1 MPIKRR
7 AMPAYDIARLKHRI
21 GGIRCEDNP
30 ALVRQK
36 SRDFYWYSP
45 VLKRRLDAVT
55 GDIVVTPADEAE
67 LTRVMAACFEL
78 DIPLTP
84 RGGGTGNYGQAM
96 PLSGGVVL
104 DLCNMNRVK
113 SVVPGRVAAEPG
125 AILAAMDRSTREHSR
140 QELRLHPSTYQTASI
155 GGYVAGGSGGVGSIR
170 WGGLRD
176 IGNILRLKVAT
187 MEASPRLIELAG
199 DDLHKVAHAYGTNGI
214 ITEVEMPL
222 APAYE
227 WIDLIIGFST
237 LRDAML
243 YGNALGE
250 EDGLLLKNVA
260 VVEAPVAHEFFG
272 RYQRYLRRDHH
283 VAIVIV
289 AEHALDALLA
299 VTHRHR
305 CAEILFRSDRVPEAE
320 RKGLPPAFELTWNHT
335 TLRALRQDPAI
346 TYLQVLYPFPHH
358 MELVER
364 IHARFSTELPA
375 HVEFVRMD
383 GKVTCLGVPLLRFTS
398 EERLEEI
405 IRIHE
410 EMDAAVFN
418 PHRYTLE
425 EGGMKRT
432 DEIQLAFKAETD
444 PRGLLNPGK
453 MIAWDDPAYDYRS
466 GKIYLFPALS
476 ERMAS

>member
-1 MPIKRR
+1 
-7 AMPAYDIARLKHRI
+7 MPAHDIDRLKQRI
-21 GGIRCEDNP
+21 AGIRCEDNP

-45 VLKRRLDAVT
+45 VLKRQLDAVT
-55 GDIVVTPADEAE
+55 GDIVVTPANEAE
-67 LTRVMAACFEL
+67 LLQVMAACFDL
-78 DIPLTP
+78 QIPLTP

-104 DLCNMNRVK
+104 DLSSMNEVK
-113 SVVPGRVAAEPG
+113 KVSPGRLTAEPG
-125 AILAAMDRSTREHSR
+125 VVLATIDRQARAQSG
-140 QELRLHPSTYQTASI
+140 QELRLHPSTYHTASI

-176 IGNILRLKVAT
+176 RGNIIRLKVAT
-187 MEASPRLIELAG
+187 MEASPRLIDLTG

-214 ITEVEMPL
+214 ITEVELPL
-222 APAYE
+222 TSAYA
-227 WIDLIIGFST
+227 WIDLIAGFPT
-237 LRDAML
+237 LTEAMV
-243 YGNALGE
+243 YANMLGE
-250 EDGLLLKNVA
+250 QDGLLLKNAA
-260 VVEAPVAHEFFG
+260 VVAAPVAHEFFG
-272 RYQRYLRRDHH
+272 RYQRYICGDHH

-299 VTHRHR
+299 LTRRHR
-305 CAEILFRSDRVPEAE
+305 RAEILFRSDLVPEAH

-335 TLRALRQDPAI
+335 TLRALRHDPTI
-346 TYLQVLYPFPHH
+346 TYLQSLYPFPRHID
-358 MELVER
+358 LVER
-364 IHARFSTELPA
+364 IHVRFGSELPA

-383 GKVTCLGVPLLRFTS
+383 GKVTCLGVPLVRFTT

-405 IRIHE
+405 VRIHE
-410 EMDAAVFN
+410 EMGAAIFN

-432 DEIQLAFKAETD
+432 DEVQLAFKSETD

-453 MIAWDDPAYDYRS
+453 MIAWDDPHYDYRS
-466 GKIYLFPALS
+466 GKTYLFPALGQI
-476 ERMAS
+476 AAG

>member
-1 MPIKRR
+1 
-7 AMPAYDIARLKHRI
+7 MPAYDIERLKARI
-21 GGIRCEDNP
+21 AGIRFEDNP

-45 VLKRRLDAVT
+45 VLKRQLDAVT
-55 GDIVVTPADEAE
+55 GDIVVTPANDAE
-67 LTRVMAACFEL
+67 LMQVMAAAFEL
-78 DIPLTP
+78 QIPLTP

-104 DLCNMNRVK
+104 DLSNMKGVK
-113 SVVPGRVAAEPG
+113 AIAPGRVVAEPG
-125 AILAAMDRSTREHSR
+125 AILAAIDRQTRAQSG
-140 QELRLHPSTYQTASI
+140 QELRLHPSTYQTASV

-176 IGNILRLKVAT
+176 SGNIIRLRVAT
-187 MEASPRLIELAG
+187 MEATPRLLELTG

-222 APAYE
+222 TAAYE
-227 WIDLIIGFST
+227 SIDMLVGFAT
-237 LRDAML
+237 LTEAMT
-243 YGNALGE
+243 YANGLGE

-260 VVEAPVAHEFFG
+260 VVAAPIAHDYFG
-272 RYQRYLRRDHH
+272 RYQRYVRPDHH

-299 VTHRHR
+299 LTRRHR
-305 CAEILFRSDRVPEAE
+305 RAEVLFRSDQASEAE

-335 TLRALRQDPAI
+335 TLRALRHDPAI
-346 TYLQVLYPFPHH
+346 TYLQVLYPFPRQL
-358 MELVER
+358 ELAER
-364 IHARFSTELPA
+364 IHAHLGAELPA
-375 HVEFVRMD
+375 HLEFARID
-383 GKVTCLGVPLLRFTS
+383 GKVTCLGVPLLRFTT
-398 EERLEEI
+398 EERLDEI
-405 IRIHE
+405 VRIHE
-410 EMDAAVFN
+410 DMGAPIFN

-432 DEIQLAFKAETD
+432 DEVQLAFKSETD

-453 MIAWDDPAYDYRS
+453 MIAWDDPDYDYRS
-466 GKIYLFPALS
+466 GKTYLFPALS
-476 ERMAS
+476 QRVAS

>member
-1 MPIKRR
+1 
-7 AMPAYDIARLKHRI
+7 MPAYDIERLKQRI
-21 GGIRCEDNP
+21 AGIRFEDNP

-45 VLKRRLDAVT
+45 VLKRQLDAVT
-55 GDIVVTPADEAE
+55 GDIVVAPTDEAE
-67 LTRVMAACFEL
+67 LVQVMAAAFEL
-78 DIPLTP
+78 QIPLTP

-104 DLCNMNRVK
+104 DLSSMIKVK
-113 SVVPGRVAAEPG
+113 TVASGRVVAEPG
-125 AILAAMDRSTREHSR
+125 AILAAIDRQTRSQSG

-176 IGNILRLKVAT
+176 SGNIIRLKVAT
-187 MEASPRLIELAG
+187 MEASPRLLELTG

-222 APAYE
+222 TAAYE
-227 WIDLIIGFST
+227 SVDVIVGFPT
-237 LRDAML
+237 MTEAMV
-243 YGNALGE
+243 YANGLGE
-250 EDGLLLKNVA
+250 QDGLLLRNVA
-260 VVEAPVAHEFFG
+260 VVAAPVAYDFFG
-272 RYQRYLRRDHH
+272 RYQRYLRPDHH
-283 VAIVIV
+283 VAIVVV

-299 VTHRHR
+299 LTRRHR
-305 CAEILFRSDRVPEAE
+305 RGEVLFRSDQSSEAE

-335 TLRALRQDPAI
+335 TLRALRQDPSI
-346 TYLQVLYPFPHH
+346 TYLQVLYPFPRQL
-358 MELVER
+358 ELVER
-364 IHARFSTELPA
+364 IHARFGAELPA
-375 HVEFVRMD
+375 HLEFARID
-383 GKVTCLGVPLLRFTS
+383 GKVTCFGVPLLRFTT

-405 IRIHE
+405 VRIHE
-410 EMDAAVFN
+410 DMGAPIFN

-432 DEIQLAFKAETD
+432 DEIQLAFKGDTD

-453 MIAWDDPAYDYRS
+453 MIAWDDPDYDYRS
-466 GKIYLFPALS
+466 GKTYLFPALS
-476 ERMAS
+476 QRMAS